1 MSPSPLPY
9 PAAPSAAA
17 AAAAA
22 SASAP
27 SESRSRSSPRQ
38 PRNQRRRRRAGIL
51 SRTRS
56 RTSGRFPF
64 PSSSSQFQPQR
75 RDRLL
80 YGSAFAST
88 RHVRL
93 PSWARCLSHTSRAA
107 AGAPNYRRP
116 MWRVTG
122 ELAAAGVQSGS
133 SSPAPGSAPGL
144 SPGDVLRWPCPDPDA
159 DADADADAQAR
170 AQAQAQWATAVS
182 RSSSS
187 SGASLAPLNIE
198 VTSPSVERWA
208 GTNTEAAD
216 AAADAGDGV
225 AMDEAPGPG
234 FDIREPP
241 SAPDGVSSG
250 SQAAPLGE
258 DGEQTGIMASRAYQI
273 EMLEQSLERNVI
285 VAMDTGS
292 GKTQVAILRIKKE
305 LETCDPKQIIWFIAP
320 TISLCSQQHDVLKL
334 HIPTVSMMMLAGASN
349 INAWG
354 PDIWSTLLDT
364 ARVVI
369 STPQILLDAL
379 DHAYITMNHLALI
392 VFDEAHNCVGK
403 NPGGKVMTNHYHPR
417 KQTGQSVPSILG
429 LTATPSIQSEKE
441 GLEALEILL
450 DARCISPTLHRDELL
465 KCVKRPTISHVIYN
479 PGGEDMTPTM
489 RALNQVYLD
498 LDIREDPYIHM
509 LLRDPTDK
517 NKRRLAE
524 AIEKYDTYTQNQMK
538 SFCSRSKEI
547 CKQLGPWAADLYIWK
562 AISAHLNKVE
572 GDRDLASQW
581 WMDAE
586 KKYLAQVYHRVNVQR
601 PPETPQAFD
610 DISDKVGRL
619 LSELLSTQEHNVGII
634 FVEERVMVTMLYE
647 ILSINQ
653 AIKAKYKIGTM
664 VGTSAYATRRK
675 AVYEFGDKADY
686 KDLLSF
692 RQGTINLLIATS
704 VLEEGIDVPACN
716 LVICFDTPTTS
727 KSFIQRRGRARKK
740 DSRLVIFFE
749 RANPALQKWEEK
761 EEEIKKLFD
770 DEQREFREL
779 SQLEEASE
787 NPADIF
793 FIVPST
799 KARLDFDNAKAHL
812 EHFCRVLSPGE
823 FVDSRPDYIIHQEPD
838 SKDLRCT
845 VLLPP
850 YLPTS
855 LRKHSSASA
864 WQSEKNATKDAA
876 YQAYRA
882 LFDAE
887 LVNDNL
893 QPFKASDMG
902 SIDTRASEVL
912 VEPIMKPWHHVAKEW
927 RNESSDKWLYSL
939 TCIDE
944 DGQVASEYEVLLPV
958 QINQPQPLQM
968 YLDRSHKMELRL
980 SAGTPVPHDRITD
993 LPDQTSTL
1001 LALHF
1006 GHRWPI
1012 EPVDHVIR
1020 VWAKGESLSLNQ
1032 IGELAYD
1039 PENEGIKEG
1048 QYLIRDNTKSPYTY
1062 KDTVGFKPAITQ
1074 VQHAF
1079 YEYEKAP
1086 EDVPYLVLNKWTR
1099 RTDFLHRLHGDPTK
1113 EQASSRPYSR
1123 VYPSQWATVDTIPA
1137 KHAQFGM
1144 MIPTVIHELG
1154 VIIMAKE
1161 LAKTVLWDVDIKNL
1175 ELVREALS
1183 ARSAAEPVN
1192 YERVEF
1198 LGDSILKFFTCIRVA
1213 AQYPDYPE
1221 GYLSHKRDRLISNSR
1236 LYKTAINYR
1245 LPRFLIT
1252 KPFTG
1257 QKWRPLYLDAI
1268 LQEEETE
1275 AIANRKVSTKTLA
1288 DMVEALIGVSYIDG
1302 SLDGGLK
1309 GGLHKVVKCLSTFL
1323 PETNWTSVEEDRHIM
1338 FDRVPDGE
1346 PLPPTLEPVERLI
1359 GYSFQKKALLIEAL
1373 THASFAAEMG
1383 KRSFERLEFIGDAI
1397 LDNIIVTKLFD
1408 VKPELPHFRM
1418 HTLKTGM
1425 VNGDFLAFMTM
1436 EHGLTST
1443 EPTVGEDG
1451 NVKTVE
1457 TTSYLWSY
1465 MRQNSEPIVVERK
1478 ETMKRHAALREEIL
1492 DAMENGTHYPW
1503 ALLAALNPKK
1513 FFSDVFEAI
1522 LGAVWVDSGSMDE
1535 CKAIADRFGLLKY
1548 LDRLLRD
1555 EIHVQ
1560 HPKEELGKWANTETV
1575 TYELDMRESEQNAAE
1590 KEFFCK
1596 VLVGKREVKT
1606 KAATEAMK
1614 ILEREKRNGEG
1625 DVEMSE

>member
-1 MSPSPLPY
+1 
-9 PAAPSAAA
+9 
-17 AAAAA
+17 
-22 SASAP
+22 
-27 SESRSRSSPRQ
+27 
-38 PRNQRRRRRAGIL
+38 
-51 SRTRS
+51 
-56 RTSGRFPF
+56 
-64 PSSSSQFQPQR
+64 
-75 RDRLL
+75 
-80 YGSAFAST
+80 
-88 RHVRL
+88 
-93 PSWARCLSHTSRAA
+93 
-107 AGAPNYRRP
+107 
-116 MWRVTG
+116 
-122 ELAAAGVQSGS
+122 
-133 SSPAPGSAPGL
+133 
-144 SPGDVLRWPCPDPDA
+144 
-159 DADADADAQAR
+159 
-170 AQAQAQWATAVS
+170 
-182 RSSSS
+182 
-187 SGASLAPLNIE
+187 
-198 VTSPSVERWA
+198 
-208 GTNTEAAD
+208 
-216 AAADAGDGV
+216 
-225 AMDEAPGPG
+225 
-234 FDIREPP
+234 
-241 SAPDGVSSG
+241 
-250 SQAAPLGE
+250 
-258 DGEQTGIMASRAYQI
+258 MASRAYQI
-273 EMLEQSLERNVI
+273 EMLEQSVERNVI

-292 GKTQVAILRIKKE
+292 GKTQVAVLRIKKE
-305 LETCDPKQIIWFIAP
+305 LEACDPKQIIWFIAP

-479 PGGEDMTPTM
+479 PGREDMTPTM
-489 RALNQVYLD
+489 RSLNQVYLD
-498 LDIREDPYIHM
+498 LDIREDPYIHQ

-517 NKRRLAE
+517 NKRKLAE

-572 GDRDLASQW
+572 GDHDLASQW
-581 WMDAE
+581 WVDAE
-586 KKYLAQVYHRVNVQR
+586 KKYLAQVYRRVNVQP

-675 AVYEFGDKADY
+675 AMYEFGEKADY

-692 RQGTINLLIATS
+692 RQGKINLLIATS

-779 SQLEEASE
+779 SQLEEGSE
-787 NPADIF
+787 NPNDIF

-799 KARLDFDNAKAHL
+799 QARLDFDNAKAHL

-823 FVDSRPDYIIHQEPD
+823 FVDSRPDYIIHQEPE
-838 SKDLRCT
+838 SRDLRCT

-902 SIDTRASEVL
+902 SIDSRASEVL
-912 VEPIMKPWHHVAKEW
+912 VEPMMKPWHHVAKEW

-939 TCIDE
+939 TCIGE
-944 DGQVASEYEVLLPV
+944 DGQVTGEYEVLLPV
-958 QINQPQPLQM
+958 QIHQPQPLQM

-980 SAGTPVPHDRITD
+980 SAGTPVPHNKITD

-1012 EPVDHVIR
+1012 EPVEHVIR
-1020 VWAKGESLSLNQ
+1020 AWAKGESLSMDQ
-1032 IGELAYD
+1032 IGERAYD
-1039 PENEGIKEG
+1039 PESESVKQG

-1062 KDTVGFKPAITQ
+1062 KDTLGFKPAITQ

-1099 RTDFLHRLHGDPTK
+1099 RTDFLHRLHGDPGK

-1123 VYPSQWATVDTIPA
+1123 VYPSQWAKVDTIPA

-1144 MIPTVIHELG
+1144 MIPTIIHELG
-1154 VIIMAKE
+1154 VMIMARE

-1268 LQEEETE
+1268 LQEEDTE
-1275 AIANRKVSTKTLA
+1275 APIANRKVSTKTLA

-1309 GGLHKVVKCLSTFL
+1309 GGLHKAVKCLSTFL

-1338 FDRVPDGE
+1338 FDRVPEGE
-1346 PLPPTLEPVERLI
+1346 PLPSTLEPVERLI
-1359 GYSFQKKALLIEAL
+1359 EYSFQKKALLIEAL

-1436 EHGLTST
+1436 EHGLKST

-1457 TTSYLWSY
+1457 TISYLWSF

-1522 LGAVWVDSGSMDE
+1522 LGAVWVDSGSMDA

-1555 EIHVQ
+1555 EVHVQ

-1596 VLVGKREVKT
+1596 VLVGKREVVAVRGGINKEEVKT

-1614 ILEREKRNGEG
+1614 ILEREKRNGE
-1625 DVEMSE
+1625 DVEMGE

>member
-1 MSPSPLPY
+1 MT
-9 PAAPSAAA
+9 APS
-17 AAAAA
+17 A

-38 PRNQRRRRRAGIL
+38 PRNQQRRRRRAGIL

-64 PSSSSQFQPQR
+64 PSSSSQFQPQQ

-80 YGSAFAST
+80 YGSAFASA

-144 SPGDVLRWPCPDPDA
+144 SPGDVLRRPCPDA
-159 DADADADAQAR
+159 DADADADAQA
-170 AQAQAQWATAVS
+170 QAQWAAVS

-250 SQAAPLGE
+250 SQAAPLCE

-479 PGGEDMTPTM
+479 PRPDGPEDMTPTM
-489 RALNQVYLD
+489 RALNQVYRD
-498 LDIREDPYIHM
+498 LDIREDPYIHQ
-509 LLRDPTDK
+509 LRRDPTDK
-517 NKRRLAE
+517 NMRKLAE
-524 AIEKYDTYTQNQMK
+524 VIEKYDTYTQNQMK

-572 GDRDLASQW
+572 GDHDLASQW

-601 PPETPQAFD
+601 PPETPQTFD

-692 RQGTINLLIATS
+692 RQGKINLLIATS

-749 RANPALQKWEEK
+749 QANPALRKWEEK

-902 SIDTRASEVL
+902 SIDARASEVL

-980 SAGTPVPHDRITD
+980 SAGTPIPHDKIMD

-1012 EPVDHVIR
+1012 EPVEHVIR
-1020 VWAKGESLSLNQ
+1020 VWAKGESLSMHQ
-1032 IGELAYD
+1032 IGEMTYD
-1039 PENEGIKEG
+1039 PENEGVKEG

-1062 KDTVGFKPAITQ
+1062 KDTVGFKPAINQ

-1144 MIPTVIHELG
+1144 MIPTIIHELG
-1154 VIIMAKE
+1154 VMIMAKE

-1257 QKWRPLYLDAI
+1257 QKWRPLYLDPI
-1268 LQEEETE
+1268 LQEEDAETTT
-1275 AIANRKVSTKTLA
+1275 ANRKVSTKTLA

-1302 SLDGGLK
+1302 SLDGGLE
-1309 GGLHKVVKCLSTFL
+1309 GGLHKAVKCLSTFL

-1338 FDRVPDGE
+1338 FDRVPQGE

-1443 EPTVGEDG
+1443 EPTLGEDG

-1457 TTSYLWSY
+1457 TTSYLWSF

-1535 CKAIADRFGLLKY
+1535 CKAIADRFGLLTY

-1555 EIHVQ
+1555 EVHVQ

-1596 VLVGKREVKT
+1596 VLVGKREVVAVRGGINKEEVKT

-1625 DVEMSE
+1625 DVEMGE